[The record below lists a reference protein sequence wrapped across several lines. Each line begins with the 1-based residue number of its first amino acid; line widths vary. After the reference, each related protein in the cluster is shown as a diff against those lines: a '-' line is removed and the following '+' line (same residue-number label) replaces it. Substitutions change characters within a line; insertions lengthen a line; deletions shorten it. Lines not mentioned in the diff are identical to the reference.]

1 MRHRGTLRTTGAAEV
16 AEVAAVAVVAVVAD
30 AACAADAAG
39 APRMRVASG
48 GTGGASF
55 RAPCACRA

>member
-16 AEVAAVAVVAVVAD
+16 AE

-39 APRMRVASG
+39 APRMRVASS

-55 RAPCACRA
+55 RAPRARRA